1 MSEKDLEDLDDEII
15 VCNMIEAIEKQN
27 EFISEL
33 QKDLK
38 SLKTD
43 IYITST
49 VIIAII
55 LALKIYN

>member
-33 QKDLK
+33 QKDVK